1 MKINFFS
8 FFNKRHF
15 KSAVSFFIVLL
26 FIVPFTI
33 SAFADHIN
41 STIDSL
47 AVINRYCTDSSVSYT
62 ITSEKQLRGFSG
74 NTYTLYQ
81 LSPYGYAILM
91 DDPCRL
97 MEASFNASSVPPIDM
112 NDSAVYYYGG
122 PTVYCKITVDGI
134 LNVYDN
140 ALLSST
146 QVENITK
153 KESFVHQS
161 KQSVAANNLTASTY
175 STTSASALQVY
186 KVEYFYFA
194 YLTQFHVID
203 DHSYSATAAQI
214 LLGYYDSFVNEDVVD
229 SQYHATAYT
238 GHGTTDSFHTL
249 LVNYIYY
256 DQNLALGAVSFS
268 SAVTGINNYLATRS
282 LCMHLVPISA
292 KGTMIQIIK
301 SNIPIYANLLIDGSE
316 GNAHACIA
324 YGVQYEESD
333 MLGTAVFTVNLG
345 TDSDSNFQS
354 PANCHLLV
362 DVDWLHSGAYMNS
375 SSHAYSI
382 TDYDVSSHR
391 KACVDCNNVFYES
404 HSPFW
409 NTEDDL
415 CTRCG
420 HTGLSTITP
429 NTAPCR
435 EESGQ

>member
-1 MKINFFS
+1 MKINITRFFL
-8 FFNKRHF
+8 KRHF
-15 KSAVSFFIVLL
+15 KSTISFFIVLL
-26 FIVPFTI
+26 LIVPLTL
-33 SAFADHIN
+33 SVFADSSN
-41 STIDSL
+41 TTIDPL
-47 AVINRYCTDSSVSYT
+47 AIINRYRPHFSDSYAIVSQ
-62 ITSEKQLRGFSG
+62 KQLRGFSG

-81 LSPYGYAILM
+81 LSPCGYAILM
-91 DDPCRL
+91 DNPCRL
-97 MEASFNASSVPPIDM
+97 MEASFNADSVPPIDM

-122 PTVYCKITVDGI
+122 PTVYCKATADGI

-140 ALLSST
+140 TLLSSA
-146 QVENITK
+146 QIENITK

-161 KQSVAANNLTASTY
+161 KQSVATTASTASTY
-175 STTSASALQVY
+175 STASDSSLQVY
-186 KVEYFYFA
+186 TVEYNYFA
-194 YLTQFHVID
+194 YLTQFSVID
-203 DHSYSATAAQI
+203 NLTYSATAAQI
-214 LLGYYDSFVNEDVVD
+214 LLGYYDSFVNEDVID

-256 DQNLALGAVSFS
+256 DQDIALGAVSFS

-282 LCMHLVPISA
+282 LCMHLIPVSA

-301 SNIPIYANLLIDGSE
+301 SNIPIYTNLLIDGSAN
-316 GNAHACIA
+316 NAHMCIA

-333 MLGTAVFTVNLG
+333 IVGTAVFTVNLG

-362 DVDWLHSGAYMNS
+362 DGDWLQNGAYMNS
-375 SSHAYSI
+375 SSHVYSI
-382 TDYDVSSHR
+382 TDYNVSSHR

-409 NTEDDL
+409 NAEDNL

-420 HTGLSTITP
+420 HTGLSAITP

-435 EESGQ
+435 EESY